1 MAQKTKDQ
9 VADEAR
15 MAEDEIMA
23 DLETIDKQKLDPSD
37 PTNFNCVAGQQL
49 PEGFVNPEKGE
60 RGHLCVDRE
69 GLYQPKWTQLYLER
83 VHDRQQDPQSFPL
96 GARYLVPLEEWVD
109 APPEILESLN
119 SATETH
125 HEFNAKP
132 GDVLLGIPT
141 EHKTIERRR
150 FHWREIPSA

>member
-1 MAQKTKDQ
+1 MTQKTKDQ
-9 VADEAR
+9 VAAEAR
-15 MAEDEIMA
+15 AVEEEIMA

-37 PTNFNCVAGQQL
+37 KTNFNCVAGQKL
-49 PEGFVNPEKGE
+49 PEGFVNPPLGD
-60 RGHLCVDRE
+60 RGHLCLDRG
-69 GLYQPKWTQLYLER
+69 GLYQPTWVQLYLER

-96 GARYLVPLEEWVD
+96 GARWQVPLEEWVD
-109 APPEILESLN
+109 APPEVIESLN

-132 GDVLLGIPT
+132 GDILLGRST

-150 FHWREIPSA
+150 FHWREIASA